1 MFKNKKSAV
10 AASMVSGLAL
20 VASLAFVGGG
30 TYARYVETAN
40 GNGSAQVAKW
50 AVNVTNVNE
59 SETGE
64 FNLKFDAENNADI
77 VAGKIAPG
85 VTATGYVDIDLTGT
99 EVSVEIDC
107 KCPLSNSGDN
117 AIPVEVTVGA
127 PVPADGASNMTV
139 DGNVVKVNGG
149 AMNGTVRVPVTLTWN
164 SDDSDEAGANEADTA
179 AGKTAGSMTVPVTLQ
194 VRQHIEPTPAA

>member
-1 MFKNKKSAV
+1 MFKNKKSVV

-30 TYARYVETAN
+30 TYARYVATAE
-40 GNGSAQVAKW
+40 GNGSAEVAKW
-50 AVNVTNVNE
+50 AVNVTNANE

-64 FNLKFDAENNADI
+64 FNLEFDAENNADI
-77 VAGKIAPG
+77 VTGKIAPG

-107 KCPLSNSGDN
+107 KLGDSQGVP
-117 AIPVEVTVGA
+117 APVEVTVGA

-149 AMNGTVRVPVTLTWN
+149 PMNGTVRVPITLTWN
-164 SDDSDEAGANEADTA
+164 STDDDADTA
-179 AGKTAGSMTVPVTLQ
+179 AGATASDMTVPVTLQ

>member
-10 AASMVSGLAL
+10 AASMVSGLVL

-64 FNLKFDAENNADI
+64 FNLEFNAENNADI

-107 KCPLSNSGDN
+107 KLGDSQGVP
-117 AIPVEVTVGA
+117 APVEVTVGA

-149 AMNGTVRVPVTLTWN
+149 AMKGTVRVPITLTWD
-164 SDDSDEAGANEADTA
+164 STDDDADTA
-179 AGKTAGSMTVPVTLQ
+179 AGATASDMTVPVTLQ

>member
-30 TYARYVETAN
+30 TYARYVATAE

-50 AVNVTNVNE
+50 AVNVTNANE

-107 KCPLSNSGDN
+107 KLGDSQGVP
-117 AIPVEVTVGA
+117 APVEVTVGA

>member
-30 TYARYVETAN
+30 TYARYVATAE

-50 AVNVTNVNE
+50 AVNVTNANQ

-64 FNLKFDAENNADI
+64 FNLEFNAENNADI

-85 VTATGYVDIDLTGT
+85 VTATGYVDIDLSGT

-107 KCPLSNSGDN
+107 KLGDSQGVP
-117 AIPVEVTVGA
+117 APVEVTVGA

-139 DGNVVKVNGG
+139 DGNVVKVSGG
-149 AMNGTVRVPVTLTWN
+149 AMNGTVRVPITLTWD
-164 SDDSDEAGANEADTA
+164 STDDDADTA
-179 AGKTAGSMTVPVTLQ
+179 AGATASDMTVPVTLQ

>member
-30 TYARYVETAN
+30 TYARYVATAE

-50 AVNVTNVNE
+50 AVNVTNANQ

-64 FNLKFDAENNADI
+64 FNLEFNAENNADI

-117 AIPVEVTVGA
+117 AIPVEVTVGEFEA
-127 PVPADGASNMTV
+127 PTGESNMTV
-139 DGNVVKVNGG
+139 MPKREDNLVIVQVGNGP
-149 AMNGTVRVPVTLTWN
+149 MNGTVRVPITLTWD
-164 SDDSDEAGANEADTA
+164 STDDDADTA
-179 AGKTAGSMTVPVTLQ
+179 AGATASDMTVPVTLQ

>member
-30 TYARYVETAN
+30 TYARYVATAN

-50 AVNVTNVNE
+50 AVNVTNANQ

-64 FNLKFDAENNADI
+64 FNLEFNAENNADI

-85 VTATGYVDIDLTGT
+85 VTATGYVEINLTGT

-107 KCPLSNSGDN
+107 DLGESQGVP
-117 AIPVEVTVGA
+117 A
-127 PVPADGASNMTV
+127 PVKVDRGALEATDPSMKV
-139 DGNVVKVNGG
+139 EENVVKVNGS
-149 AMNGTVRVPVTLTWN
+149 AMKGTVRVPITLTWD
-164 SDDSDEAGANEADTA
+164 STDDDADTA
-179 AGKTAGSMTVPVTLQ
+179 AGATASDMTVPVTLT
-194 VRQHIEPTPAA
+194 VRQYIEPTPAA

>member
-30 TYARYVETAN
+30 TYARYVAAAE
-40 GNGSAQVAKW
+40 GNGRAEVAKW
-50 AVNVTNVNE
+50 AVNVNGANA
-59 SETGE
+59 ETSTFNLE
-64 FNLKFDAENNADI
+64 FNAENNADI

-85 VTATGYVDIDLTGT
+85 VTATGYVEIDLSGT

-107 KCPLSNSGDN
+107 DLGDSQGV
-117 AIPVEVTVGA
+117 PA
-127 PVPADGASNMTV
+127 PVKVDRGALEATDPSMKV
-139 DGNVVKVNGG
+139 EENVVKVNGG
-149 AMNGTVRVPVTLTWN
+149 AMRGTVRVPITLTWD
-164 SDDSDEAGANEADTA
+164 STDDDADTA
-179 AGKTAGSMTVPVTLQ
+179 AGATASDMTVPVTLT

>member
-30 TYARYVETAN
+30 TYARYVATAE
-40 GNGSAQVAKW
+40 GNGRAEVAKW
-50 AVNVTNVNE
+50 AVNVTNANE

-64 FNLKFDAENNADI
+64 FNLAFNAENNADI

-85 VTATGYVDIDLTGT
+85 VTATGYVEINLTGT

-107 KCPLSNSGDN
+107 DLGDSQGV
-117 AIPVEVTVGA
+117 PA
-127 PVPADGASNMTV
+127 PVKVDRGALEATDPSMKV
-139 DGNVVKVNGG
+139 EENVVKVNGG
-149 AMNGTVRVPVTLTWN
+149 AMRGTVRVPITLTWD
-164 SDDSDEAGANEADTA
+164 STDDDADTA
-179 AGKTAGSMTVPVTLQ
+179 AGATASDMTVPVTLT

>member
-30 TYARYVETAN
+30 TYARYVATAE

-50 AVNVTNVNE
+50 AVNVNGANA
-59 SETGE
+59 ETSTFDLE
-64 FNLKFDAENNADI
+64 FNAENNADI

-85 VTATGYVDIDLTGT
+85 VTATGYVEINLTGT

-107 KCPLSNSGDN
+107 DLGDSQGVP
-117 AIPVEVTVGA
+117 APVEVTVGA

-164 SDDSDEAGANEADTA
+164 STDDDADTA
-179 AGKTAGSMTVPVTLQ
+179 AGATASDMTVPVTLT
-194 VRQHIEPTPAA
+194 VRQYIEPTPAA